1 MVRRIRHFGEPNSV
15 TNFPDQVDHLL
26 HSHQTRRGTS
36 ERRRVLKRSLRVTL
50 PLLMLARSLTNRL
63 RIRLGLDREWWLV
76 LVAGGIGVA
85 MGTAAI
91 GFILPIRWLERM
103 PELLGE
109 EFAGLSQLLLLVA
122 PCVGALLTA
131 LVFWI
136 FPTNF
141 RGHGVTRV
149 MLAVNRE
156 QSNLPIRLGIR
167 HWLASTCTIGSGGS
181 AGPEGPIVTIGA
193 TVGSNISRWLKG
205 DGASA
210 ATLLG
215 CGSAAGLAAVFNAPL
230 AAIFFTMEVILR
242 DFSLRTFTPIVIA
255 SVVSAATAQMWLGSS
270 EPLFGVGIEFF
281 QNKSEA
287 FTIGQTFFYVV
298 FGLLTALIAVG
309 FIRLL
314 PISEKLFA
322 RIPVPSLLRPLMGA
336 ILLGGLGAAWIG
348 LHKTGADY
356 PPFFGAGYSATRQL
370 LDRSM
375 YESALQGAGSD
386 MLWIAGGI
394 GVALLLKMVATCCT
408 LGSGGAGGL
417 FAPSLLLGAMSGGAF
432 GMILHAAGFTG
443 APPPTHLALVGMAA
457 MLASTTHAPL
467 TGVLLVYELT
477 RSYNIMLPLM
487 LTAVIAALAS
497 RVLYR
502 DSIYTA
508 ELASLGIRL
517 GGMSDLTVL
526 RRLHVSNLP
535 LDTAI
540 TVSATDE
547 LSKVVGISAE
557 HGVDDFVVLH
567 EDGTYRG
574 MVTSNDLRQALLNR
588 QVIALLRVDEI
599 TRDDLPVVFE
609 NETLDVALDRF
620 SRHDVERLT
629 VLSRDKPER
638 VLGLLS
644 RAALMNRYQR
654 ELETS

>member
-1 MVRRIRHFGEPNSV
+1 
-15 TNFPDQVDHLL
+15 
-26 HSHQTRRGTS
+26 
-36 ERRRVLKRSLRVTL
+36 
-50 PLLMLARSLTNRL
+50 
-63 RIRLGLDREWWLV
+63 
-76 LVAGGIGVA
+76 

-91 GFILPIRWLERM
+91 GFILPIRWLEQL
-103 PELLGE
+103 PEFLGE
-109 EFAGLSQLLLLVA
+109 DFVGLSQVLLLLA

-131 LVFWI
+131 FVFWI

-270 EPLFGVGIEFF
+270 EPLFGVGMDFF
-281 QNKSEA
+281 QDKSET
-287 FTIGQTFFYVV
+287 FTIGQTLFYVV
-298 FGLLTALIAVG
+298 FGLLTALIAVA

-314 PISEKLFA
+314 PLSEKLFA
-322 RIPVPSLLRPLMGA
+322 RLPVPKLFRPLMGA

-348 LHKTGADY
+348 LNKSGSGY
-356 PPFFGAGYSATRQL
+356 PPFFGAGYAPTREL
-370 LDRSM
+370 LNRTL
-375 YESALQGAGSD
+375 YEPALRGANTD

-394 GVALLLKMVATCCT
+394 CVALLLKMIATCLT

-432 GMILHAAGFTG
+432 GMFLHAVGFTS

-540 TVSATDE
+540 TVSADDE
-547 LSKVVGISAE
+547 LSKIIGISAE

-567 EDGTYRG
+567 DDGSYRG
-574 MVTSNDLRQALLNR
+574 MVTSNDLRQALINR
-588 QVIALLRVDEI
+588 QVIALLTVDEV
-599 TRDDLPVVFE
+599 TRDDLPVVYPD
-609 NETLDVALDRF
+609 ETMDVALDRF
-620 SRHDVERLT
+620 SRHDVERLV
-629 VLSRDKPER
+629 VLSRDVPAQ
-638 VLGLLS
+638 VMGLIS
-644 RAALMNRYQR
+644 RASLMNRYQR
-654 ELETS
+654 ELEAS

>member
-1 MVRRIRHFGEPNSV
+1 M
-15 TNFPDQVDHLL
+15 
-26 HSHQTRRGTS
+26 
-36 ERRRVLKRSLRVTL
+36 
-50 PLLMLARSLTNRL
+50 
-63 RIRLGLDREWWLV
+63 V
-76 LVAGGIGVA
+76 LVAGGLGVV

-91 GFILPIRWLERM
+91 GFILPIRWLEQL
-103 PELLGE
+103 PEFLGE
-109 EFAGLSQLLLLVA
+109 EFVGLSQVLLLLA

-131 LVFWI
+131 FVFWI

-270 EPLFGVGIEFF
+270 EPLFGVGMDFF
-281 QNKSEA
+281 QDKSET
-287 FTIGQTFFYVV
+287 FTIGQTLFYVV
-298 FGLLTALIAVG
+298 FGLLTALIAVA

-314 PISEKLFA
+314 PLSEKLFS
-322 RIPVPSLLRPLMGA
+322 RIPVPKLFRPLMGA
-336 ILLGGLGAAWIG
+336 ILLGVLGAAWIG
-348 LHKTGADY
+348 LHKSDSGY
-356 PPFFGAGYSATRQL
+356 PPFFGAGYAPTREL
-370 LDRSM
+370 LNRTL
-375 YESALQGAGSD
+375 YEPALRGANTD

-394 GVALLLKMVATCCT
+394 GVALLLKMIATCLT

-417 FAPSLLLGAMSGGAF
+417 FAPSLLLGAMSGGSF
-432 GMILHAAGFTG
+432 GMFLNAAGFTS

-477 RSYNIMLPLM
+477 RSYSIMLPLM

-540 TVSATDE
+540 TVSADDE
-547 LSKVVGISAE
+547 LSKIIGISAE

-567 EDGTYRG
+567 DDGSYRG
-574 MVTSNDLRQALLNR
+574 MVTSNDLRQALINR
-588 QVIALLRVDEI
+588 QVIALLTVDEV
-599 TRDDLPVVFE
+599 TRDDLPVVYQD
-609 NETLDVALDRF
+609 ETMDVALDRF
-620 SRHDVERLT
+620 SRHDVERLV
-629 VLSRDKPER
+629 VLSRDVPAQ
-638 VLGLLS
+638 VLGLIS
-644 RAALMNRYQR
+644 RASLMNRYQR
-654 ELETS
+654 ELEAS

>member
-1 MVRRIRHFGEPNSV
+1 M
-15 TNFPDQVDHLL
+15 
-26 HSHQTRRGTS
+26 
-36 ERRRVLKRSLRVTL
+36 
-50 PLLMLARSLTNRL
+50 
-63 RIRLGLDREWWLV
+63 V
-76 LVAGGIGVA
+76 LVAGGLGVV

-91 GFILPIRWLERM
+91 GFILPIRWLEQL
-103 PELLGE
+103 PEFLGE
-109 EFAGLSQLLLLVA
+109 EFVGLSQVLLLLA

-131 LVFWI
+131 FVFWI

-270 EPLFGVGIEFF
+270 EPLFGVGMDFF
-281 QNKSEA
+281 QDKSET
-287 FTIGQTFFYVV
+287 FTIGQTLFYVV
-298 FGLLTALIAVG
+298 FGLLTALIAVA

-314 PISEKLFA
+314 PLSEKLFS
-322 RIPVPSLLRPLMGA
+322 RIPVPKLFRPLMGA
-336 ILLGGLGAAWIG
+336 ILLGVLGAAWIG
-348 LHKTGADY
+348 LHKSDSGY
-356 PPFFGAGYSATRQL
+356 PPFFGAGYAPTREL
-370 LDRSM
+370 LNRTL
-375 YESALQGAGSD
+375 YEPALRGANTD

-394 GVALLLKMVATCCT
+394 GVALLLKMIATCLT

-417 FAPSLLLGAMSGGAF
+417 FAPSLLLGAMSGGSF
-432 GMILHAAGFTG
+432 GMFLNAAGFTS

-477 RSYNIMLPLM
+477 RSYSIMLPLM

-540 TVSATDE
+540 TVSADDE
-547 LSKVVGISAE
+547 LSKIIGISAE

-567 EDGTYRG
+567 DDGSYRG
-574 MVTSNDLRQALLNR
+574 MVTSNDLRQALINR
-588 QVIALLRVDEI
+588 QVIALLTVDEV
-599 TRDDLPVVFE
+599 TRDDLPVVYQD
-609 NETLDVALDRF
+609 ETMDVALDRF
-620 SRHDVERLT
+620 SRHDVERLV
-629 VLSRDKPER
+629 VLSRDVPAQ
-638 VLGLLS
+638 VMGLIS
-644 RAALMNRYQR
+644 RASLMNRYQR
-654 ELETS
+654 ELEAS

>member
-1 MVRRIRHFGEPNSV
+1 
-15 TNFPDQVDHLL
+15 
-26 HSHQTRRGTS
+26 
-36 ERRRVLKRSLRVTL
+36 
-50 PLLMLARSLTNRL
+50 
-63 RIRLGLDREWWLV
+63 
-76 LVAGGIGVA
+76 

-91 GFILPIRWLERM
+91 GFILPIRWLEQL
-103 PELLGE
+103 PEFLGE
-109 EFAGLSQLLLLVA
+109 EFVGLSQVLLLLA

-131 LVFWI
+131 FVFWI

-255 SVVSAATAQMWLGSS
+255 SVVSASTAQMWLGSS
-270 EPLFGVGIEFF
+270 EPLFGVGMDFF
-281 QNKSEA
+281 QDKSET
-287 FTIGQTFFYVV
+287 FTIGQTLFYVV
-298 FGLLTALIAVG
+298 FGLLTALIAVA

-314 PISEKLFA
+314 PLSEKLFA
-322 RIPVPSLLRPLMGA
+322 RLPVPKLFLPLTGA
-336 ILLGGLGAAWIG
+336 ILLGGLGAAWISLNKSG
-348 LHKTGADY
+348 SGY
-356 PPFFGAGYSATRQL
+356 PPFFGAGYAPTREL
-370 LDRSM
+370 LNRTL
-375 YESALQGAGSD
+375 YEPALRGANSD

-394 GVALLLKMVATCCT
+394 CVALLLKMIATCLT

-432 GMILHAAGFTG
+432 GMFLHAVGFTN

-526 RRLHVSNLP
+526 RRLRVSNLP

-540 TVSATDE
+540 TVSADDE
-547 LSKVVGISAE
+547 LSKIIGISAE

-567 EDGTYRG
+567 QDGSYRG
-574 MVTSNDLRQALLNR
+574 MVTSNDLRQALINR
-588 QVIALLRVDEI
+588 QVITLLTVDEV
-599 TRDDLPVVFE
+599 TRDDLPVVYPD
-609 NETLDVALDRF
+609 ETMDVALDRF
-620 SRHDVERLT
+620 SRHDVERLA
-629 VLSRDKPER
+629 VLSRDVPAQ
-638 VLGLLS
+638 VMGLIS
-644 RAALMNRYQR
+644 RASLMNRYQR
-654 ELETS
+654 ELEAS

>member
-1 MVRRIRHFGEPNSV
+1 M
-15 TNFPDQVDHLL
+15 
-26 HSHQTRRGTS
+26 
-36 ERRRVLKRSLRVTL
+36 
-50 PLLMLARSLTNRL
+50 
-63 RIRLGLDREWWLV
+63 V
-76 LVAGGIGVA
+76 LVAGGLGVV

-91 GFILPIRWLERM
+91 GFILPIRWLERL
-103 PELLGE
+103 PEFLGE
-109 EFAGLSQLLLLVA
+109 EFVGLSQVLILLA

-131 LVFWI
+131 FVFWI

-141 RGHGVTRV
+141 RGHGVTSV

-270 EPLFGVGIEFF
+270 EPLFGVGMDFF
-281 QNKSEA
+281 QDKSET
-287 FTIGQTFFYVV
+287 FTIGQTLFYVV
-298 FGLLTALIAVG
+298 FGLLTALIAVA

-314 PISEKLFA
+314 PLSEKLFA
-322 RIPVPSLLRPLMGA
+322 RLPVPKLFRPLTGA
-336 ILLGGLGAAWIG
+336 ILLGVLGAAWIG
-348 LHKTGADY
+348 LNKSGSGY
-356 PPFFGAGYSATRQL
+356 PPFFGAGYAPTREL
-370 LDRSM
+370 LNRTL
-375 YESALQGAGSD
+375 YEPALRGANTD

-394 GVALLLKMVATCCT
+394 CVALLLKMIATCLT

-432 GMILHAAGFTG
+432 GMFLQAVGFTS

-540 TVSATDE
+540 TVSADDE
-547 LSKVVGISAE
+547 LSKIIGISAE

-567 EDGTYRG
+567 LDGSYRG
-574 MVTSNDLRQALLNR
+574 MVTSNDLRQALINR
-588 QVIALLRVDEI
+588 QVIALLTVDEV
-599 TRDDLPVVFE
+599 TRDDLPVVYPD
-609 NETLDVALDRF
+609 ETMDVALDRF
-620 SRHDVERLT
+620 SRHDVERLV
-629 VLSRDKPER
+629 VLSRDVPAQ
-638 VLGLLS
+638 VMGLIS
-644 RAALMNRYQR
+644 RASLMNRYQR
-654 ELETS
+654 ELEAS

>member
-1 MVRRIRHFGEPNSV
+1 MLS
-15 TNFPDQVDHLL
+15 
-26 HSHQTRRGTS
+26 S
-36 ERRRVLKRSLRVTL
+36 TL
-50 PLLMLARSLTNRL
+50 ANRL

-76 LVAGGIGVA
+76 LVAGGLGVV

-91 GFILPIRWLERM
+91 GFILPIRWLEQL
-103 PELLGE
+103 PEFLGE
-109 EFAGLSQLLLLVA
+109 EFVGLSQVLLLLA

-131 LVFWI
+131 FVFWI

-270 EPLFGVGIEFF
+270 EPLFGVGMDFF
-281 QNKSEA
+281 QDKSET
-287 FTIGQTFFYVV
+287 FTIGQTLFYVV
-298 FGLLTALIAVG
+298 FGLLTALIAVA

-314 PISEKLFA
+314 PLSEKLFS
-322 RIPVPSLLRPLMGA
+322 RIPVPKLFRPLMGA
-336 ILLGGLGAAWIG
+336 ILLGVLGAAWIG
-348 LHKTGADY
+348 LHKSDSGY
-356 PPFFGAGYSATRQL
+356 PPFFGAGYAPTREL
-370 LDRSM
+370 LNRTL
-375 YESALQGAGSD
+375 YEPALRGANTD

-394 GVALLLKMVATCCT
+394 GVALLLKMIATCLT

-417 FAPSLLLGAMSGGAF
+417 FAPSLLLGAMSGGSF
-432 GMILHAAGFTG
+432 GMFLNAAGFTS

-477 RSYNIMLPLM
+477 RSYSIMLPLM

-540 TVSATDE
+540 TVSADDE
-547 LSKVVGISAE
+547 LSKIIGISAE

-567 EDGTYRG
+567 DDGSYRG
-574 MVTSNDLRQALLNR
+574 MVTSNDLRQALINR
-588 QVIALLRVDEI
+588 QVIALLTVDEV
-599 TRDDLPVVFE
+599 TRDDLPVVYQD
-609 NETLDVALDRF
+609 ETMDVALDRF
-620 SRHDVERLT
+620 SRHDVERLV
-629 VLSRDKPER
+629 VLSRDVPAQ
-638 VLGLLS
+638 VLGLIS
-644 RAALMNRYQR
+644 RASLMNRYQR
-654 ELETS
+654 ELEAS

>member
-1 MVRRIRHFGEPNSV
+1 M
-15 TNFPDQVDHLL
+15 
-26 HSHQTRRGTS
+26 
-36 ERRRVLKRSLRVTL
+36 
-50 PLLMLARSLTNRL
+50 
-63 RIRLGLDREWWLV
+63 V
-76 LVAGGIGVA
+76 LVAGGLGVV

-91 GFILPIRWLERM
+91 GFILPIRWLEQL
-103 PELLGE
+103 PEFLGE
-109 EFAGLSQLLLLVA
+109 EFVGLSQVLLLLA

-131 LVFWI
+131 FVFWI

-255 SVVSAATAQMWLGSS
+255 SVVSASTAQMWLGSS
-270 EPLFGVGIEFF
+270 EPLFGVGMDFF
-281 QNKSEA
+281 QDKSET
-287 FTIGQTFFYVV
+287 FTIGQTLFYVV
-298 FGLLTALIAVG
+298 FGLLTALIAVA

-314 PISEKLFA
+314 PLSEKLFA
-322 RIPVPSLLRPLMGA
+322 RLPVPKLFLPLTGA
-336 ILLGGLGAAWIG
+336 ILLGGLGAAWISLNKSG
-348 LHKTGADY
+348 SGY
-356 PPFFGAGYSATRQL
+356 PPFFGAGYAPTREL
-370 LDRSM
+370 LNRTL
-375 YESALQGAGSD
+375 YEPALRGANSD

-394 GVALLLKMVATCCT
+394 CVALLLKMIATCLT

-432 GMILHAAGFTG
+432 GMFLHAVGFTN

-526 RRLHVSNLP
+526 RRLRVSNLP

-540 TVSATDE
+540 TVSADDE
-547 LSKVVGISAE
+547 LSKIIGISAE

-567 EDGTYRG
+567 QDGSYRG
-574 MVTSNDLRQALLNR
+574 MVTSNDLRQALINR
-588 QVIALLRVDEI
+588 QVITLLTVDEV
-599 TRDDLPVVFE
+599 TRDDLPVVYPD
-609 NETLDVALDRF
+609 ETMDVALDRF
-620 SRHDVERLT
+620 SRHDVERLA
-629 VLSRDKPER
+629 VLSRDVPAQ
-638 VLGLLS
+638 VMGLIS
-644 RAALMNRYQR
+644 RASLMNRYQR
-654 ELETS
+654 ELEAS

>member
-1 MVRRIRHFGEPNSV
+1 MRP
-15 TNFPDQVDHLL
+15 
-26 HSHQTRRGTS
+26 
-36 ERRRVLKRSLRVTL
+36 LRVTL
-50 PLLMLARSLTNRL
+50 RSLMLARSLTNRL
-63 RIRLGLDREWWLV
+63 RTRLGLDREWWLV
-76 LVAGGIGVA
+76 LVAGGIGIV

-91 GFILPIRWLERM
+91 GFILPIRWLERL
-103 PELLGE
+103 PEFLGKE
-109 EFAGLSQLLLLVA
+109 YAGLSHILLLVA

-131 LVFWI
+131 CVFWI

-281 QNKSEA
+281 ENKSES
-287 FTIGQTFFYVV
+287 FTIGQTLFYVA
-298 FGLLTALIAVG
+298 FGLLTSLIAVA
-309 FIRLL
+309 FIRML
-314 PISEKLFA
+314 PLSEKLFA
-322 RIPVPSLLRPLMGA
+322 RIPVPKLLRPLMGA
-336 ILLGGLGAAWIG
+336 VLLGCLGAAWS
-348 LHKTGADY
+348 LVNKTDLVDY
-356 PPFFGAGYSATRQL
+356 PPFFGAGYAATREL
-370 LDRSM
+370 LDRTL
-375 YESALQGAGSD
+375 YEPALRGASLE

-394 GVALLLKMVATCCT
+394 CIALLLKMIATCLT

-432 GMILHAAGFTG
+432 GMILHAAGFTS

-477 RSYNIMLPLM
+477 RSYSIMLPLM

-526 RRLHVSNLP
+526 RRLRVSNLP
-535 LDTAI
+535 LEQAI
-540 TVSATDE
+540 TVSADDE
-547 LSKVVGISAE
+547 LSKVIGISAE

-574 MVTSNDLRQALLNR
+574 MITSNDLRQALVNR
-588 QVIALLRVDEI
+588 QVISLLSVDEV

-629 VLSRDKPER
+629 VLSRDTPAQVK
-638 VLGLLS
+638 GLVS
-644 RAALMNRYQR
+644 RASLMNRYQR
-654 ELETS
+654 ELEIS

>member
-1 MVRRIRHFGEPNSV
+1 MLS
-15 TNFPDQVDHLL
+15 
-26 HSHQTRRGTS
+26 S
-36 ERRRVLKRSLRVTL
+36 TL
-50 PLLMLARSLTNRL
+50 ANRL

-76 LVAGGIGVA
+76 LVAGGLGVV

-91 GFILPIRWLERM
+91 GFILPIRWLERL
-103 PELLGE
+103 PEFLGE
-109 EFAGLSQLLLLVA
+109 EFVGLSQVLILLA

-131 LVFWI
+131 FVFWI

-270 EPLFGVGIEFF
+270 EPLFGVGMDFF
-281 QNKSEA
+281 QDKSET
-287 FTIGQTFFYVV
+287 FTIGQTLFYVV
-298 FGLLTALIAVG
+298 FGLLTALIAVA

-314 PISEKLFA
+314 PLSEKLFA
-322 RIPVPSLLRPLMGA
+322 RLPVPKLFLPLTGA
-336 ILLGGLGAAWIG
+336 ILLGGLGAAWIS
-348 LHKTGADY
+348 LNKTGSGY
-356 PPFFGAGYSATRQL
+356 PPFFGAGYAPTREL
-370 LDRSM
+370 LNRTL
-375 YESALQGAGSD
+375 YEPALRGANAD

-394 GVALLLKMVATCCT
+394 CVALLLKMIATCLT

-432 GMILHAAGFTG
+432 GMFLHAVGFTS

-477 RSYNIMLPLM
+477 RSYSIMLPLM

-540 TVSATDE
+540 TVSADDE
-547 LSKVVGISAE
+547 LSKIIGISAE

-567 EDGTYRG
+567 QDGSYRG
-574 MVTSNDLRQALLNR
+574 MVTSNDLRQALINR
-588 QVIALLRVDEI
+588 QVIALLTVDEV
-599 TRDDLPVVFE
+599 TRDDLPVVYPD
-609 NETLDVALDRF
+609 ETMDVALDRF
-620 SRHDVERLT
+620 SRHDVERLV
-629 VLSRDKPER
+629 VLSRDVPAQ
-638 VLGLLS
+638 VMGLIS
-644 RAALMNRYQR
+644 RASLMNRYQR
-654 ELETS
+654 ELEAS

>member
-1 MVRRIRHFGEPNSV
+1 MLSNS
-15 TNFPDQVDHLL
+15 
-26 HSHQTRRGTS
+26 
-36 ERRRVLKRSLRVTL
+36 
-50 PLLMLARSLTNRL
+50 LANRL
-63 RIRLGLDREWWLV
+63 RTRLGLDREWWLV
-76 LVAGGIGVA
+76 LVAGGLGVV

-91 GFILPIRWLERM
+91 GFILPIRWLERL
-103 PELLGE
+103 PEFLGE
-109 EFAGLSQLLLLVA
+109 EFAGLNQILLLLA

-131 LVFWI
+131 FVFWI

-193 TVGSNISRWLKG
+193 TVGSNLSRWLKG

-270 EPLFGVGIEFF
+270 EPLFGVGIDFF
-281 QNKSEA
+281 QGKSET

-298 FGLLTALIAVG
+298 LGLLSALIAVG
-309 FIRLL
+309 FTRLL
-314 PISEKLFA
+314 PLSEKLFA

-336 ILLGGLGAAWIG
+336 IVLGCLGVAWISLNTSG
-348 LHKTGADY
+348 SGY

-370 LDRSM
+370 LDRTM
-375 YESALQGAGSD
+375 YEPALLGSSPD

-394 GVALLLKMVATCCT
+394 CIALLLKMIATCLT

-443 APPPTHLALVGMAA
+443 APPPTHMALVGMAA

-526 RRLHVSNLP
+526 RRLRVSNLP

-540 TVSATDE
+540 TVSAHDA
-547 LSKVVGISAE
+547 LSKIIGISAE

-567 EDGTYRG
+567 DDGSYRG
-574 MVTSNDLRQALLNR
+574 MVTSNDLRQALINR
-588 QVIALLRVDEI
+588 QVIALLTVDEV
-599 TRDDLPVVFE
+599 TRDDLPVVYPD
-609 NETLDVALDRF
+609 ETMDVALDRF
-620 SRHDVERLT
+620 SRHDVERLV
-629 VLSRDKPER
+629 VLSRDVPAQ
-638 VLGLLS
+638 VMGLIS
-644 RAALMNRYQR
+644 RASLMNRYQR
-654 ELETS
+654 ELEAS

>member
-1 MVRRIRHFGEPNSV
+1 MLS
-15 TNFPDQVDHLL
+15 
-26 HSHQTRRGTS
+26 S
-36 ERRRVLKRSLRVTL
+36 TL
-50 PLLMLARSLTNRL
+50 ANRL

-76 LVAGGIGVA
+76 LVAGGLGVV

-91 GFILPIRWLERM
+91 GFILPIRWLEQL
-103 PELLGE
+103 PEFLGE
-109 EFAGLSQLLLLVA
+109 EFVGLSQVLLLLA

-131 LVFWI
+131 FVFWI

-255 SVVSAATAQMWLGSS
+255 SVVSASTAQMWLGSS
-270 EPLFGVGIEFF
+270 EPLFGVGMDFF
-281 QNKSEA
+281 QDKSET
-287 FTIGQTFFYVV
+287 FTIGQTLFYVV
-298 FGLLTALIAVG
+298 FGLLTALIAVA

-314 PISEKLFA
+314 PLSEKLFA
-322 RIPVPSLLRPLMGA
+322 RLPVPKLFLPLTGA
-336 ILLGGLGAAWIG
+336 ILLGGLGAAWISLNKSG
-348 LHKTGADY
+348 SGY
-356 PPFFGAGYSATRQL
+356 PPFFGAGYAPTREL
-370 LDRSM
+370 LNRTL
-375 YESALQGAGSD
+375 YEPALRGANSD

-394 GVALLLKMVATCCT
+394 CVALLLKMIATCLT

-432 GMILHAAGFTG
+432 GMFLHAVGFTN

-526 RRLHVSNLP
+526 RRLRVSNLP

-540 TVSATDE
+540 TVSADDE
-547 LSKVVGISAE
+547 LSKIIGISAE

-567 EDGTYRG
+567 QDGSYRG
-574 MVTSNDLRQALLNR
+574 MVTSNDLRQALINR
-588 QVIALLRVDEI
+588 QVITLLTVDEV
-599 TRDDLPVVFE
+599 TRDDLPVVYPD
-609 NETLDVALDRF
+609 ETMDVALDRF
-620 SRHDVERLT
+620 SRHDVERLA
-629 VLSRDKPER
+629 VLSRDVPAQ
-638 VLGLLS
+638 VMGLIS
-644 RAALMNRYQR
+644 RASLMNRYQR
-654 ELETS
+654 ELEAS